1 MRSLFNVYTPENNVF
16 LFSKWEF
23 TNQENDSHNQVLT
36 AQPLNLKSV
45 KTQHLLADNHYSL
58 LTSLQ
63 IMYTQ

>member
-45 KTQHLLADNHYSL
+45 
-58 LTSLQ
+58 
-63 IMYTQ
+63 